1 MTATMQALIYKDIGD
16 LRLESLPLPELR
28 EPTDALVR
36 VRLSSICTSDLH
48 IRNGAVPRARPG
60 VVLGHEFVGEVVE
73 TGREVRRVR
82 PGQRVAV
89 NVETFCGQCFF
100 CRQGFVNN
108 CERGGWELGCRIDGC
123 QTEYVRVPFADNGL
137 DPLPD
142 SVDDMAALL
151 VGDVLASGYFGAE
164 LAAIR
169 PGDTVLVLGA
179 GPVGIC
185 AMLCARLFGPARII
199 AVDKLDDRLAL
210 AQRMGA
216 ADDAILVPD
225 GVDTQAMAG
234 QVRDL
239 TRGRGAD
246 AVIECAGSSATFALA
261 WQAARPN
268 ASVALVALYETEQT
282 LPLPRMYG
290 KNLIFKTGGV
300 DAVHSARLIRLIEE
314 GRLDTRPLITHTF
327 PLRDILVAYDVFSR
341 RKDGCI
347 KCAILPDAAHAS
359 LSTFNPRFTR

>member
-1 MTATMQALIYKDIGD
+1 MPSTMQALVFTAVNT
-16 LRLESLPLPELR
+16 LRLETRPLPVLEA
-28 EPTDALVR
+28 PTDALVR

-48 IRNGAVPRARPG
+48 ICNGTVPRARPG

-73 TGREVRRVR
+73 VGSEVHRVR

-108 CERGGWELGCRIDGC
+108 CRHGGWELGCRIDGC

-142 SVDDMAALL
+142 SVDDLSALL

-199 AVDKLDDRLAL
+199 AVDRLPERLAL
-210 AQRMGA
+210 ARRMGA
-216 ADDAILVPD
+216 ADEVIPVPD
-225 GVDTQAMAG
+225 DMDTEAVAAR
-234 QVRDL
+234 VRDL

-246 AVIECAGSSATFALA
+246 AVIECAGASATFTLA

-268 ASVALVALYETEQT
+268 ACVALVALYETPQT

-290 KNLIFKTGGV
+290 KNLVFKTGGV

-314 GRLDTRPLITHTF
+314 GRLDTRPLITRTF
-327 PLRDILVAYDVFSR
+327 PLRDILTAYDVFAHHR
-341 RKDGCI
+341 DGCI
-347 KCAILPDAAHAS
+347 KCAIVPDAAGSAP
-359 LSTFNPRFTR
+359 STL

>member
-1 MTATMQALIYKDIGD
+1 MLLMPPTMQALVFRAVDE
-16 LRLESLPLPELR
+16 LTLETRPVPRLLA
-28 EPTDALVR
+28 PTDALVR

-73 TGREVRRVR
+73 TGGEVHRVR

-142 SVDDMAALL
+142 SVDDLSALL

-169 PGDTVLVLGA
+169 PGDTVLVIGA

-199 AVDKLDDRLAL
+199 AVDRLADRLAL
-210 AQRMGA
+210 ARRMGA
-216 ADDAILVPD
+216 ADDVLLVPD
-225 GVDTQAMAG
+225 DADTEAVAG
-234 QVRDL
+234 QIRAL

-246 AVIECAGSSATFALA
+246 AVVECAGSPATFTLA

-268 ASVALVALYETEQT
+268 ACVALVALYETPQT

-314 GRLDTRPLITHTF
+314 GRLDTRPLITHIF
-327 PLRDILVAYDVFSR
+327 PLRDILTAYDVFAQR
-341 RKDGCI
+341 RDGCI
-347 KCAILPDAAHAS
+347 KCAIVPNDAGAA
-359 LSTFNPRFTR
+359 LSTI